1 MSNARR
7 EQRQKERVSPALAAA
22 TTGDPE
28 DAKRKAVMN
37 VVQVWL
43 DRLQLIST
51 IVCWSACD
59 SCVWSKTDAFYAFM
73 R

>member
-7 EQRQKERVSPALAAA
+7 EQRQRERVSPAAAVA
-22 TTGDPE
+22 ATGDPD
-28 DAKRKAVMN
+28 DAKRKAVLN

-51 IVCWSACD
+51 IVGPP
-59 SCVWSKTDAFYAFM
+59 VFGTLVLLGN
-73 R
+73 

>member
-22 TTGDPE
+22 ATGDPE

-51 IVCWSACD
+51 IVRFLACD
-59 SCVWSKTDAFYAFM
+59 
-73 R
+73 